1 LVSLA
6 AALTK
11 ARGTNSDPEDNQPL
25 ECPPPHNLT
34 PQWAGNQD
42 SRPASVFT
50 GKLMTSFP
58 MLNAN
63 KLSYCE
69 KASMVRMYS
78 LRREVVHAGE
88 ARLIDPL
95 RGRETSSLFSFGRY
109 CSVRRGRGQSQG
121 EVEGMINIM
130 VDRISSQYNKG

>member
-1 LVSLA
+1 
-6 AALTK
+6 
-11 ARGTNSDPEDNQPL
+11 
-25 ECPPPHNLT
+25 
-34 PQWAGNQD
+34 
-42 SRPASVFT
+42 
-50 GKLMTSFP
+50 MTSFP

-95 RGRETSSLFSFGRY
+95 RGRETSSLFSFGRC
-109 CSVRRGRGQSQG
+109 CSVRWGRGKSQG
-121 EVEGMINIM
+121 EVKGMINIM
-130 VDRISSQYNKG
+130 VDGISS